1 MIAFEVNDMTCGHC
15 VGAINKAL
23 KAVDGEAKVDIDLG
37 RHLVQIRSEHADA
50 QTLGNAIKDAGYTP
64 VPAIAA
70 TGVAGPTAKSSGG
83 CCCG

>member
-50 QTLGNAIKDAGYTP
+50 QT
-64 VPAIAA
+64 PARRNRSEARHQQQRD
-70 TGVAGPTAKSSGG
+70 VFR
-83 CCCG
+83 